1 VKQERKYL
9 EALREIEAAV
19 RAAEPELDIVI
30 EGAAGLLAGRIEGD
44 IDQAR
49 GWIMRRAAEQGRPPG
64 EVAAEIRTVLQ
75 GPGAARPADEFLR
88 AAAGPAPRG
97 DRAFPSLTIAG
108 TPAEHIVQQMLDA
121 DPGRHLFLQPVAG
134 DAGEVTD
141 YRVAAASPSVTDLS
155 GRSGAQLVGCTL
167 AELYPWLVDGPI
179 WQAWARV
186 VADGRPRTVG
196 PLPYRAGSGPEA
208 VTLTITAQGWPV
220 GGGVLATWT
229 RRDEQEGLAERIG
242 QTERLGNLGWGEWDL
257 VNDVTRW
264 SDGMY
269 RIFERDP
276 AEGPLARGTVE
287 TWTLPAD
294 QPLLRQAAQSFG
306 RGETVDVLTRV
317 RVAGKVKHL
326 RTVADATR
334 DDNGR
339 PLKVYGIVQDLTAQ
353 ESNRAR
359 LAAVEEQ
366 LREHQR
372 SLAAENRLAAQLQ
385 HIVLPIPVEP
395 MDLPGLRVAVR
406 YLPAERASRVGGD
419 WFHAAAARDGSVL
432 LAVGDVSGHGVR
444 AAATMAQL
452 RHALAALAVTVT
464 AEPAELLSHLNELL
478 YQGGLTAP
486 TATMVIGRYDPADC
500 RLRWAQAGHP
510 APLLSRNGR
519 TEMLSRPAGPLLGA
533 VHDARYGTETMAI
546 RSGDV
551 LLFYTDGLIEQ
562 RHRPLLEGLAPVVTT
577 LDRITADPRPQPLA
591 DLLAELHQ
599 ANPDDDTCLLAVRR
613 RHPPAHAAR

>member
-1 VKQERKYL
+1 MKQERKYL

-229 RRDEQEGLAERIG
+229 RRDEQRAWRSG
-242 QTERLGNLGWGEWDL
+242 
-257 VNDVTRW
+257 
-264 SDGMY
+264 S
-269 RIFERDP
+269 
-276 AEGPLARGTVE
+276 AR
-287 TWTLPAD
+287 
-294 QPLLRQAAQSFG
+294 
-306 RGETVDVLTRV
+306 
-317 RVAGKVKHL
+317 
-326 RTVADATR
+326 
-334 DDNGR
+334 
-339 PLKVYGIVQDLTAQ
+339 
-353 ESNRAR
+353 
-359 LAAVEEQ
+359 
-366 LREHQR
+366 
-372 SLAAENRLAAQLQ
+372 
-385 HIVLPIPVEP
+385 
-395 MDLPGLRVAVR
+395 
-406 YLPAERASRVGGD
+406 
-419 WFHAAAARDGSVL
+419 
-432 LAVGDVSGHGVR
+432 
-444 AAATMAQL
+444 
-452 RHALAALAVTVT
+452 
-464 AEPAELLSHLNELL
+464 
-478 YQGGLTAP
+478 
-486 TATMVIGRYDPADC
+486 
-500 RLRWAQAGHP
+500 
-510 APLLSRNGR
+510 RNGWAIWAGANGIWS
-519 TEMLSRPAGPLLGA
+519 TTSPAGPTACTGSSNA
-533 VHDARYGTETMAI
+533 TPPRGRWRVGRSRPGRCPPISPYCAR
-546 RSGDV
+546 
-551 LLFYTDGLIEQ
+551 
-562 RHRPLLEGLAPVVTT
+562 
-577 LDRITADPRPQPLA
+577 PRRA
-591 DLLAELHQ
+591 SA
-599 ANPDDDTCLLAVRR
+599 AVR
-613 RHPPAHAAR
+613 PSMC